1 MMGSLTP
8 WEIVGF
14 VGQGCFF
21 FRFVVQ
27 WISSERAG
35 RSHVPQVFWYLSLA
49 GSLIVLAYAIH
60 RQDRVFIVGQMTGF
74 VVYVRNLVL
83 IARERR
89 LHSGAPACGSPG
101 PASPVS

>member
-1 MMGSLTP
+1 MTFGLTP
-8 WEIVGF
+8 WEIIGF

-35 RSHVPQVFWYLSLA
+35 RSHIPQLFWYLSLA

-60 RQDRVFIVGQMTGF
+60 RQDKVFIVGQMTGF
-74 VVYVRNLVL
+74 VVYLRNLVL

-89 LHSGAPACGSPG
+89 LQAAAAACGSSG
-101 PASPVS
+101 PASPIP